1 MKKQSTYRPENHLYS
16 NLENFQ
22 SIDIEEDWSLVKGRM
37 GFRKPRKL
45 NSLFQLAAMLIMLLT
60 VGFLAKVYL
69 FDAPEMIVASA
80 GEEKQEFTLPDGSEV
95 HLNVNS
101 ELSYPEKFRR
111 NSRRVILSGEGFFK
125 ISRDP
130 GRPFM
135 VNIGSQA
142 TVEALGTSFNIESS
156 DDSNEIRVQVVEGSV
171 AFYAQE
177 AEESRTILKM
187 GDQAEFQNGNIRMS
201 SNPDPNFL
209 SWQNGVLY
217 FKQTPIA
224 DVVRQLEK
232 HYHRD
237 ILLDNSISRE
247 ITFTSTIDN
256 QEIEDVLD
264 EMSLVL
270 ELIITYNPDAIRISR
285 QN

>member
-22 SIDIEEDWSLVKGRM
+22 SIDIEEDWSFVKGRM
-37 GFRKPRKL
+37 GFRKSRKL

-130 GRPFM
+130 GRRFM

-209 SWQNGVLY
+209 SWQNGILY
-217 FKQTPIA
+217 FRQTPISE
-224 DVVRQLEK
+224 VVKQLEK
-232 HYHRD
+232 HYDKD
-237 ILLDNSISRE
+237 ILLEKSISRE

-270 ELIITYNPDAIRISR
+270 ELTITYNPDAIRISR

>member
-69 FDAPEMIVASA
+69 FDAPQMIVASA

-111 NSRRVILSGEGFFK
+111 NSRRVILNGEGFFK
-125 ISRDP
+125 IFRDP

-156 DDSNEIRVQVVEGSV
+156 EDSNEIRVQVVEGSV
-171 AFYAQE
+171 AFYEQE

-187 GDQAEFQNGNIRMS
+187 GDQAEFQNGNIRMI

-217 FKQTPIA
+217 FRQTPISE
-224 DVVRQLEK
+224 VVKQLEK
-232 HYHRD
+232 HYDRD
-237 ILLDNSISRE
+237 ILLDKSISRE

-270 ELIITYNPDAIRISR
+270 ELTITYNPDAIRISR